1 MLFEDYFCCY
11 IYLLIIKV
19 INVKIKIM
27 YYYVFFSGFVFDFK
41 IFFVMEFYREKLFD
55 IDSLEIYYER

>member
-1 MLFEDYFCCY
+1 
-11 IYLLIIKV
+11 
-19 INVKIKIM
+19 M

-55 IDSLEIYYER
+55 IDSLEIYYERWKFIYVF

>member
-1 MLFEDYFCCY
+1 
-11 IYLLIIKV
+11 
-19 INVKIKIM
+19 M

-41 IFFVMEFYREKLFD
+41 NFFVMEFYREKLFD

>member
-1 MLFEDYFCCY
+1 
-11 IYLLIIKV
+11 
-19 INVKIKIM
+19 M

-41 IFFVMEFYREKLFD
+41 FFFFVMEFYREKLFD